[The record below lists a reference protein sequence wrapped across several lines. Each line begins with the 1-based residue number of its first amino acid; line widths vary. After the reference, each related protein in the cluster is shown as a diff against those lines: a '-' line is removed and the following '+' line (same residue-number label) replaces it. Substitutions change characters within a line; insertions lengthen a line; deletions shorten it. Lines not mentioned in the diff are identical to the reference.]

1 MRWKVIS
8 FVIVK
13 RFGLLG
19 FSSSVI
25 KPPYLASLLLIS
37 SVRTAK
43 GILNSGVPHSSIY
56 VTVFLFDSWKETV
69 LSKRLHNQ
77 AAQNGQECW
86 LF

>member
-56 VTVFLFDSWKETV
+56 VTVFYSIPG
-69 LSKRLHNQ
+69 KRLYFKRDCTIRQ
-77 AAQNGQECW
+77 
-86 LF
+86 LKI